1 MTAPVGDDVGGAVLL
16 TLYGTLQTATVA
28 LTYFDLFDDTQEMS
42 VGALRWRMLL
52 WEPWFLVWGLI
63 LGLAAW
69 RFGRTGDQPPS
80 SSTTSR
86 ASRLGATK
94 V

>member
-1 MTAPVGDDVGGAVLL
+1 MTTWP
-16 TLYGTLQTATVA
+16 TATVA
-28 LTYFDLFDDTQEMS
+28 LTDFDLFDDTLEMS
-42 VGALRWRMLL
+42 EGALRWRMLL

-69 RFGRTGDQPPS
+69 QFGRTGDQPPS

-86 ASRLGATK
+86 ASRLGSTK